1 MQPLGQT
8 IKTNCIL
15 FQIADQEVC
24 SFWFFIKRFGTSFPT
39 TFSVWIFKKN
49 ISYILLTDQILLP
62 EFLYFLRCL
71 QYVYKLYLSFPV
83 CDINFE
89 INLSFLIALFS
100 YMTIKFGTKLKDALS
115 GLRQFLVT
123 ETLYQWWKMLF
134 TSP

>member
-1 MQPLGQT
+1 M
-8 IKTNCIL
+8 
-15 FQIADQEVC
+15 
-24 SFWFFIKRFGTSFPT
+24 
-39 TFSVWIFKKN
+39 
-49 ISYILLTDQILLP
+49 LLP

-89 INLSFLIALFS
+89 INLSFPIALFS

-123 ETLYQWWKMLF
+123 ETL
-134 TSP
+134 